1 MQRQPIIA
9 GNWKMNN
16 TIAEAIQLVTAL
28 KRELFEE
35 EKVEVVVCPPATALS
50 TVAELLEGSQI
61 GLGAQNLFW
70 EEKGA
75 YTGEL
80 SPAMIKEAG
89 CKYVIIGHS
98 ERRKYFGETNETVN
112 KRIKAALAIGLKPI
126 ICVGETKEQREQG
139 QTKNVIKDHVQGALV
154 DISAERLLECII
166 AYEPVWAIGT
176 GINATPE
183 QAEEVHD
190 YIRNTLL
197 KDKYGSGTAAK
208 IRIQYGGSVKPDNVK
223 SLMAKP
229 DIDGALV
236 GGASLKADSFSKLVK
251 YYI

>member
-1 MQRQPIIA
+1 
-9 GNWKMNN
+9 
-16 TIAEAIQLVTAL
+16 
-28 KRELFEE
+28 
-35 EKVEVVVCPPATALS
+35 
-50 TVAELLEGSQI
+50 
-61 GLGAQNLFW
+61 
-70 EEKGA
+70 
-75 YTGEL
+75 
-80 SPAMIKEAG
+80 MIKEAG